1 MNGQW
6 GTPSVNGI
14 GAPSKD
20 KGNSNGELQIGV
32 DAAFAADSAPELK
45 FSSIPPSFPHLNP
58 EQEGTESDPHV
69 SAWTPQGMPEASP
82 QVPDSRWSRVMEFH
96 LLVMSM

>member
-1 MNGQW
+1 MGNFELGWTQ
-6 GTPSVNGI
+6 PLRQVV
-14 GAPSKD
+14 PL
-20 KGNSNGELQIGV
+20 NSN
-32 DAAFAADSAPELK
+32 SAQSLP
-45 FSSIPPSFPHLNP
+45 SSPHLNP